1 MAQITFWSM
10 KAYENP
16 LTEIGRGRTIAA
28 FLVAQGRTALST
40 TAEMRRDVLNF
51 LMSPKAVGYWLNEK
65 RWLRSV
71 RKDGRIEYLL
81 LTFPGRSE
89 CRSSLNGSAA
99 VRTSQAYVDDWVAR
113 MRSGERMECSKEFDL
128 E

>member
-1 MAQITFWSM
+1 MAQVTLWSM

-28 FLVAQGRTALST
+28 FLVAQGLAELST
-40 TAEMRRDVLNF
+40 TVEMRRDVLNF

-65 RWLRSV
+65 RWLRSS
-71 RKDGRIEYLL
+71 RKNGRIEYLL
-81 LTFPGRSE
+81 LALPGRSE

-99 VRTSQAYVDDWVAR
+99 VRTSQVYVDDWIAR
-113 MRSGERMECSKEFDL
+113 MKSGERMECSKVFDL